1 MRRDGLPD
9 GAVSATPRRVWATA
23 PPRLWGAAAL
33 SLLLHALLLG
43 TRLPQVRPEPEPLR
57 ALSVIIA
64 PPSPQVRPEKAT
76 RVAQADSEGGD
87 RALRP
92 SNARFAR
99 SPDLPPRVAEAQ
111 QKVVDLER
119 KVQGLRQ
126 LAEPGEIPV
135 PASGAEPAMEP
146 TLLAQQQPQTR
157 PSLNRADLLS
167 QGSRIAR
174 LETEIARDA
183 ETYQRRPR
191 RKVFGATAVGVNYA
205 RYVEDWRL
213 KVESIGNLNYPQ
225 EARDQNLNGTLRL
238 LVALRADGTIERIEL
253 ERSSGHRLLDEAAER
268 IVRLG
273 APYAPFPEAL
283 RRDTDVLEILRTWT
297 FSREQRLHGESMQ

>member
-1 MRRDGLPD
+1 MAWHRSTLPD
-9 GAVSATPRRVWATA
+9 PGASGESRLRWAV
-23 PPRLWGAAAL
+23 AL
-33 SLLLHALLLG
+33 SLLLHALFLG
-43 TRLPQVRPEPEPLR
+43 TRLLHAPPETETLR

-87 RALRP
+87 RAPRP
-92 SNARFAR
+92 SNARIAR

-111 QKVVDLER
+111 QKVVNLER
-119 KVQGLRQ
+119 KVQELRQ
-126 LAEPGEIPV
+126 LAESSDAQV
-135 PASGAEPAMEP
+135 PAPGAEPAADASP
-146 TLLAQQQPQTR
+146 ASQQQAQPR
-157 PSLNRADLLS
+157 PAFNRAELLT

-183 ETYQRRPR
+183 ETYQKRPR
-191 RKVFGATAVGVNYA
+191 RKTFGATARGVNYA

-213 KVESIGNLNYPQ
+213 KVEAIGNLNYPQ
-225 EARDQNLNGTLRL
+225 EARDQNLSGTLRL

-253 ERSSGHRLLDEAAER
+253 ERSSGHKLLDDAAER

-283 RRDTDVLEILRTWT
+283 RRDTDVLEIIRTWT
-297 FSREQRLHGESMQ
+297 FSREQRLHGEEAQ

>member
-1 MRRDGLPD
+1 LRRDDLPD
-9 GAVSATPRRVWATA
+9 GAVSTVLRRICAVA

-33 SLLLHALLLG
+33 SLLLHMLLLG
-43 TRLPQVRPEPEPLR
+43 TRLPQVRPEPETLR

-99 SPDLPPRVAEAQ
+99 SPELPPKVAEAQ
-111 QKVVDLER
+111 QKVVNLER
-119 KVQGLRQ
+119 KVQELRQ
-126 LAEPGEIPV
+126 LAESGETPLSA
-135 PASGAEPAMEP
+135 PGAEPVLEP
-146 TLLAQQQPQTR
+146 TLPAQQPQAR
-157 PSLNRADLLS
+157 PSFNRADLLS

-183 ETYQRRPR
+183 ETYQKRPR

-225 EARDQNLNGTLRL
+225 VARDQNLSGTLRL
-238 LVALRADGTIERIEL
+238 LVALRSDGTIERIEL

-297 FSREQRLHGESMQ
+297 FSREQRMHGESMQ